1 MAPLGTSLAL
11 PMSVMIPQIIIKK
24 MLNMYMLH
32 LLHQTR
38 NETYKENE
46 RVEGRNQEEGINIR
60 E

>member
-1 MAPLGTSLAL
+1 MAPLGTSLAP
-11 PMSVMIPQIIIKK
+11 PMSVMILQIIIKK

-46 RVEGRNQEEGINIR
+46 CVEGRNQEEGINIR
-60 E
+60 